1 LFNSIGKGASSN
13 ILLEVYF
20 MPVNGM
26 EMKVAKNDDAEPGR
40 VPAITAMI
48 TARILFQLNFA

>member
-1 LFNSIGKGASSN
+1 
-13 ILLEVYF
+13 

-48 TARILFQLNFA
+48 TARILFQLNFALRGILLKAFLSVM